1 MSTAQYGRNTHNV
14 DVRSL
19 AGQNPC
25 RIPPHAS
32 RQEPGMVE
40 KWGKRRRLGGPFF
53 SIVARG
59 DKQFSLGPFKLMRN
73 GPKEKGPPYFASPS
87 FHYPFVQH
95 LPVSPA
101 SHSVPPFFFLSLFW
115 ILLFVCV
122 SVLFPAL
129 SVSCFLTNVWI
140 VPCRWPPPKNAP
152 TEAPQ
157 ILRLSSPFLGV
168 RAEPIGCRI
177 LRRFGACIR

>member
-19 AGQNPC
+19 DGQNPC
-25 RIPPHAS
+25 RIPPHAP

-73 GPKEKGPPYFASPS
+73 GPKEKGPRTSPPLPSTTHSSNIVLSALPLILSRPFLFVVVLHSPFCLCFCFIPGFVSLLFSDKCLDCPLPLASS
-87 FHYPFVQH
+87 EERAHRSSAD
-95 LPVSPA
+95 SPA
-101 SHSVPPFFFLSLFW
+101 LFS
-115 ILLFVCV
+115 IF
-122 SVLFPAL
+122 
-129 SVSCFLTNVWI
+129 
-140 VPCRWPPPKNAP
+140 
-152 TEAPQ
+152 
-157 ILRLSSPFLGV
+157 
-168 RAEPIGCRI
+168 GCPR
-177 LRRFGACIR
+177 

>member
-19 AGQNPC
+19 DGQNPC

-101 SHSVPPFFFLSLFW
+101 SHSVPPFFFFVIVLDSPFCLCVCFVPGFVS
-115 ILLFVCV
+115 LLFSDKCLDCPLPLA
-122 SVLFPAL
+122 SSEERAHRSSADSPAL
-129 SVSCFLTNVWI
+129 FSIF
-140 VPCRWPPPKNAP
+140 
-152 TEAPQ
+152 
-157 ILRLSSPFLGV
+157 
-168 RAEPIGCRI
+168 GCPR
-177 LRRFGACIR
+177 